1 MCDFLRNFNLNTK
14 INYDVYETKLIAKGY
29 KPFGKELEI
38 AFLDLKYFG
47 RTKYDLVLI
56 SGTLQ
61 YTKNWKQLLK
71 ISSRVAKNTL
81 IMRLPLSPEN
91 RNIFLFNIMK
101 MGFTVHHMHPS
112 HLLCFQGIN

>member
-91 RNIFLFNIMK
+91 RNTFFIQHNENGIY
-101 MGFTVHHMHPS
+101 GSS
-112 HLLCFQGIN
+112 HAS